1 MKFFFLNYFTDRIGR
16 SMPNLNKIRGQNKGT
31 VGLPQGSQ
39 LSQGRG
45 TIAYGL
51 SRQHTSDP
59 RMQPRLN
66 AYPGAIPSRGAVMSR
81 DVSTY
86 YVTLAA
92 GKIDLNNYLLLF
104 LTNFNVARRFWGR
117 FMNS

>member
-1 MKFFFLNYFTDRIGR
+1 MCISRYFKYILRNTIIILKKKFADRIGR

-31 VGLPQGSQ
+31 VGLPKGSQ
-39 LSQGRG
+39 MSQGRG
-45 TIAYGL
+45 STIAYGL

-81 DVSTY
+81 DVST
-86 YVTLAA
+86 
-92 GKIDLNNYLLLF
+92 
-104 LTNFNVARRFWGR
+104 
-117 FMNS
+117 M

>member
-1 MKFFFLNYFTDRIGR
+1 
-16 SMPNLNKIRGQNKGT
+16 MPNLNKIRGQNKGT

-81 DVSTY
+81 DVSTVY
-86 YVTLAA
+86 IRVSFKKKVGLFTFFGQSAKLQ
-92 GKIDLNNYLLLF
+92 DLFEF
-104 LTNFNVARRFWGR
+104 LSKGARRIR
-117 FMNS
+117 KCLL